1 MKKIAKINKLNE
13 MQFGVAG
20 GAGDPTLA
28 GTQYNVQ
35 GSYPGY
41 VYTVLGFNDNLQ
53 QKPNNPSNEYYIHP
67 GSRVTGVGLNNPDK
81 RYTGNV
87 ISINRNEN
95 GEIICLCILAEK
107 TSKIVTIRADE
118 NLELK
123 IPKDNEQK
131 GGIHTISPTH
141 LDLTKRK

>member
-53 QKPNNPSNEYYIHP
+53 QKPNNPSNDYYIHP
-67 GSRVTGVGLNNPDK
+67 GSRIRGVGFNNPNK
-81 RYTGNV
+81 KYTGIV
-87 ISINRNEN
+87 NRIVKDEN
-95 GEIICLCILAEK
+95 GEIICLYVIAEK
-107 TSKIVTIRADE
+107 TSKMVTVRADD
-118 NLELK
+118 NLELL
-123 IPKDNEQK
+123 INKDTDQK
-131 GGIHTISPTH
+131 GGIHTISATH
-141 LDLTKRK
+141 LDLLNRN